1 MISRTRVEP
10 RDDIYAPSG
19 IVMCQEGLFCA
30 WKVLVTCWNAN
41 ENCEAIFGG
50 KNAGL
55 PFMLTYQSL
64 LTKDSKTDLLTALLQ
79 EPPEYTA
86 AQKRGNHE
94 SNIKRWL
101 L

>member
-1 MISRTRVEP
+1 MER
-10 RDDIYAPSG
+10 A
-19 IVMCQEGLFCA
+19 
-30 WKVLVTCWNAN
+30 
-41 ENCEAIFGG
+41 
-50 KNAGL
+50 NAGL
-55 PFMLTYQSL
+55 PFMLKYQSL

>member
-19 IVMCQEGLFCA
+19 IVMCQEGLFLCMESA
-30 WKVLVTCWNAN
+30 HNVV
-41 ENCEAIFGG
+41 ERV
-50 KNAGL
+50 NAGL
-55 PFMLTYQSL
+55 PFMLKYQSL

>member
-1 MISRTRVEP
+1 MESAHNVVE
-10 RDDIYAPSG
+10 RA
-19 IVMCQEGLFCA
+19 
-30 WKVLVTCWNAN
+30 
-41 ENCEAIFGG
+41 
-50 KNAGL
+50 NAGL
-55 PFMLTYQSL
+55 PFMLKYQSL

-86 AQKRGNHE
+86 EQKRGNHE

>member
-30 WKVLVTCWNAN
+30 WKVFVTCWNAN

-55 PFMLTYQSL
+55 PFMFDISVPFDKGF
-64 LTKDSKTDLLTALLQ
+64 KDGSSDS
-79 EPPEYTA
+79 A
-86 AQKRGNHE
+86 ASGVSGVHSSAEKRE
-94 SNIKRWL
+94 S
-101 L
+101 

>member
-1 MISRTRVEP
+1 LCMESAHNVVE
-10 RDDIYAPSG
+10 RA
-19 IVMCQEGLFCA
+19 
-30 WKVLVTCWNAN
+30 
-41 ENCEAIFGG
+41 
-50 KNAGL
+50 NAGS
-55 PFMLTYQSL
+55 PFMLKYQSL